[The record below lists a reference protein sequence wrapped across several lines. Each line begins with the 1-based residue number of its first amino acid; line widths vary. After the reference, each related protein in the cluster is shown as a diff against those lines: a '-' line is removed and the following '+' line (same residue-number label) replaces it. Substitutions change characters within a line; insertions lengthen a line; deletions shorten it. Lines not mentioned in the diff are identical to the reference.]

1 MQADAASAGRANP
14 SIVETGMKLVP
25 IMWAVW
31 GVSFVFMAA
40 VSIFSA
46 RLGRNEEAQIYLAE
60 SSSRV
65 KSEQDAIAERVSRI
79 RPLKMTALG
88 AGRIDDG
95 DRGGILRTRHHAP
108 LRNVGNIDSR
118 SQTGS
123 FAQVGLASALFGAA
137 RARHARPRGPA
148 CEVDC
153 AGPTGRCAA
162 RTPMSQT

>member
-1 MQADAASAGRANP
+1 
-14 SIVETGMKLVP
+14 MKLVP

-65 KSEQDAIAERVSRI
+65 KSEQDAIAERVSKI

-88 AGRIDDG
+88 AAGLTTVIV
-95 DRGGILRTRHHAP
+95 
-108 LRNVGNIDSR
+108 VGYY
-118 SQTGS
+118 
-123 FAQVGLASALFGAA
+123 ALDIMHRFG
-137 RARHARPRGPA
+137 
-148 CEVDC
+148 
-153 AGPTGRCAA
+153 
-162 RTPMSQT
+162 M